1 MADKRFIKGLF
12 KDTAHIDQPEGSWR
26 YALNAFLNHNDGAVS
41 NEGGNEVAGK
51 LDVPTA
57 SGGIE
62 FYLVV
67 GEIAIDNDRTVLFL
81 KDQRPETAAFTPF
94 SAIGIFDPKGT
105 ATDGYVDRFKLILE
119 LNVNSPIST
128 FTSKNL
134 DLNFSLNHRIEGTF
148 KIDSRNNTIIYW
160 TDDLNPPRSLNVT
173 RQETSTEFMI
183 YNTPI
188 STSTNAYY
196 IEQLNLFPHSGQVPH
211 ITLID
216 NGDHQDSVKEG
227 GGLLTGV
234 YYLALAYVSE
244 DFVATNFVT
253 VSNPVSIVDEFDHT
267 RPTYKKDGAKDGVQT
282 SKSIRWRV
290 ENLNSDYPYI
300 RPVVIRKMGDAIDA
314 YRLNDLDNAIVSDTT
329 KGITFSGVEGYA
341 KASIDEVII
350 DTVSYE
356 KAKTI
361 NQLDGI
367 LYLGNLASRQDLGFQ
382 KYANNIKVN
391 SRVKLID
398 PFDEM
403 HYRVDMLET
412 GYLNSSVDGGNAVDD
427 TKSYR
432 YQPNIYKYKGFKRDE
447 VYALYIAFIMND
459 GSMSY
464 AYHIPGRSS
473 ENIEWYTNA
482 DYQAG
487 SGISNG
493 PWQEYASAPPGDF
506 RELSPSDARLYHF
519 WDSSHVN
526 QGSNSNAAGNCRHM
540 NYWENRTEFYPDT
553 DNYLTFD
560 RNGPVIGG
568 SLRGTRVRH
577 HHFPSNENKNRSVV
591 TQVTNHHEEV
601 NTDAFTAP
609 TFGGWQG
616 VFGYQQS
623 SAGGG
628 SARIS
633 AASCNETCDCS
644 LQSIRYDNSLISE
657 TSGSLYLPG
666 PGSLSTHLTASGLA
680 FSGGNPAGY
689 ADHDAWAAAAAAN
702 FIPSQDL
709 AFDAAGNAC
718 SGSGGGPWES
728 YNHRFVA
735 TEPNTT
741 VFVNWR
747 LSFKQTQG
755 GNEGAYAGLRSYI
768 GGVRTPSWYDYV
780 TTNSSTSAW
789 SSSATGGGAGDSLS
803 PSGGVTRHGID
814 GWHEFNLPN
823 VGDYVELWSHFQPSG
838 SSEFAVNNTVGHML
852 WDVQAPNSTGDFDN
866 IKNVKVSHQVQA
878 LGFDLEDIH
887 IPRSIADKVQGFRVY
902 YAKREHSDKTCLD
915 QSVVIPQQRQS
926 GILGLCSEAVT
937 QGDAGAQAMQSLL
950 NTPESFYTNSAYA
963 LDPVVYP
970 FGYEQLSFYGFNLLR
985 SKDSIA
991 PATHVK
997 VQYGVY
1003 DYVWNGG
1010 DIEQEKQEFTELVAP
1025 QAGDPLESTQIWT
1038 NDSAQNC
1045 YAPAVLSA
1053 LFVGRNYCSTRLFST
1068 TYNLNRILGQKAKSY
1083 VNGDSIF
1090 NGQAL
1095 GLSKILN
1102 LYGDSHIALGLK
1114 DGHELPALSTR
1125 QNGNY
1130 GVTPL
1135 NAAPCILQNSLG
1147 YFDFNTQNGHLTDSG
1162 VGSPN
1167 GPGTSTSQ
1175 NMHESY
1181 IVDLKAFKSDVYKSI
1196 DSQDLIWTGFEVLHE
1211 EMENFIFEE
1220 DSSMTGTGHTADLN
1234 NYLNS
1239 GNGANNNYDGIF
1251 GGDIFISRYG
1261 IVKSVSPLHSNSTS
1275 NAQRAIYEHI
1285 VESVDN
1291 INFRHAESDE
1301 SLYFPAANFR
1311 DLITK
1316 GGKQD
1321 YMSQDNLKYNKNY
1334 SEKND
1339 LRTAIPLPVKDP
1351 NQTEFPTRTHRSAKN
1366 DTTSLI
1372 DNYRL
1377 FLANQFKDL
1386 PRNRGELWKLSS
1398 FSNLLYFH
1406 MEDSLFKAKGKQ
1418 SLQMKDGSESFVGS
1432 GDIFQQDPD
1441 EVVQTSQGYGGT
1453 QSQYA
1458 AITTKAGYFFVD
1470 KKSRKVFL
1478 MRDQLVEISANGME
1492 NWFRENMPFTLER
1505 YGATSNLDNP
1515 LAGVGFHSVWDSKYK
1530 RIILTKRDIVPSQE
1544 FIDNWIDN
1552 VEVNSLYDNAGTIN
1566 YDSNLGQYYVHGG
1579 YGMAGVLPHTYI
1591 DFNDSEYFRKSGWTI
1606 SYFPEL
1612 NIWVSFHSYVPYIY
1626 LKSSTTFYSITDK
1639 YDEYLNGDTAVTGVP
1654 DAISFAGNAG
1664 IWEHHAGRKGVYY
1677 EDVTINQTPH
1687 NFELEFIHNS
1697 SKTLDKI
1704 YSSFDFTLQ
1713 TFKYNTDTLYYDLNV
1728 LEHGF
1733 DKFIIYN
1740 THQMDERDLIYFV
1753 NTRRVGNEWK
1763 VNKFRDRAALSTNV
1777 DAYYTN
1783 AATNIIGGVN
1793 DGTLTTLHTESKFEA
1808 NYLLGYYTENLNAN
1822 YLNLGKAWN
1831 LQKKF
1836 VDKWLGIRLI
1846 CRNEGN
1852 KLLNLYATN
1861 VASRKFYR

>member
-81 KDQRPETAAFTPF
+81 KDQRPKTAAFTPF

-105 ATDGYVDRFKLILE
+105 ATAGYINRFKLILE
-119 LNVNSPIST
+119 LDVNNPTSAFI
-128 FTSKNL
+128 SKNL

-211 ITLID
+211 ITLVD

-391 SRVKLID
+391 SVLKEID
-398 PFDEM
+398 PFDEI
-403 HYRVDMLET
+403 YYT
-412 GYLNSSVDGGNAVDD
+412 VDGLESGYQNSQVDSGNIVDD

-432 YQPNIYKYKGFKRDE
+432 YQPNIYKYKGYKRDE
-447 VYALYIAFIMND
+447 VYALYLAFIMND

-464 AYHIPGRSS
+464 AYHIPGR
-473 ENIEWYTNA
+473 ENNNIEWH
-482 DYQAG
+482 DDAG
-487 SGISNG
+487 YISQNGIGNG
-493 PWQEYASAPPGDF
+493 PYDEYASAPPGDF
-506 RELSPSDARLYHF
+506 RELSPSGAKLFHF
-519 WDSSHVN
+519 WDSSSVN
-526 QGSNSNAAGNCRHM
+526 QGANRNPFGNCRHM
-540 NYWENRTEFYPDT
+540 NYWHNATEFYPDT
-553 DNYLTFD
+553 ENYEVWDNT
-560 RNGPVIGG
+560 GGGTQIG
-568 SLRGTRVRH
+568 SLRGRHVRH
-577 HHFPSNENKNRSVV
+577 NHFPSNENLLRKSIDSCHDIEEYENTEEFQ
-591 TQVTNHHEEV
+591 TQDGANW
-601 NTDAFTAP
+601 N
-609 TFGGWQG
+609 G
-616 VFGYQQS
+616 VFGVRQNNTQ
-623 SAGGG
+623 G
-628 SARIS
+628 SAAPKFIVGGFS
-633 AASCNETCDCS
+633 T
-644 LQSIRYDNSLISE
+644 
-657 TSGSLYLPG
+657 TGVGWSGS
-666 PGSLSTHLTASGLA
+666 TMWRDSG
-680 FSGGNPAGY
+680 
-689 ADHDAWAAAAAAN
+689 
-702 FIPSQDL
+702 
-709 AFDAAGNAC
+709 
-718 SGSGGGPWES
+718 GSGGGMGAVDPS
-728 YNHRFVA
+728 RY
-735 TEPNTT
+735 T
-741 VFVNWR
+741 
-747 LSFKQTQG
+747 SS
-755 GNEGAYAGLRSYI
+755 AYASDMRNALYTSGINGGGRLTAVQDNTEVWVTYSLRVEDCCGAAGSD
-768 GGVRTPSWYDYV
+768 YDMKIV
-780 TTNSSTSAW
+780 HNSSVTGPNVCGHNHNTYLDENDTWVSAGTSCHNANSNGIQNPDVPGYFGW
-789 SSSATGGGAGDSLS
+789 HRIILNQGEYVEVRAKNRNSDQDIRQTDDSCNTSGFIVFDVRPNYSTGGPL
-803 PSGGVTRHGID
+803 
-814 GWHEFNLPN
+814 N
-823 VGDYVELWSHFQPSG
+823 
-838 SSEFAVNNTVGHML
+838 
-852 WDVQAPNSTGDFDN
+852 
-866 IKNVKVSHQVQA
+866 NVKISHKVRA
-878 LGFDLEDIH
+878 LGFQLEDIK
-887 IPRSIADKVQGFRVY
+887 IPRAIADKVQGFRVY
-902 YAKREHSDKTCLD
+902 YAKREHSDKTILG
-915 QSVVIPQQRQS
+915 QSVITPQLRAFGKI
-926 GILGLCSEAVT
+926 GICQEAVGNT
-937 QGDAGAQAMQSLL
+937 LAVTTLQALS
-950 NTPESFYTNSAYA
+950 NTEETFYVNSAYA
-963 LDPVVYP
+963 RDASEYKN
-970 FGYEQLSFYGFNLLR
+970 YKQISFYDFNLLR
-985 SKDSIA
+985 TKNSIA
-991 PATHVK
+991 PATHIK

-1003 DYVWNGG
+1003 DYAWNGP
-1010 DIEQEKQEFTELVAP
+1010 DVETERLELTELEEDTDGVLSTNTIYSN
-1025 QAGDPLESTQIWT
+1025 DSTQ
-1038 NDSAQNC
+1038 NC
-1045 YAPAVLSA
+1045 ITPQVRSG
-1053 LFVGRNYCSTRLFST
+1053 LFVGRNYVDTKAWFSNAAGSIQT
-1068 TYNLNRILGQKAKSY
+1068 NVNRVLGQKAKSY
-1083 VNGDSIF
+1083 VIGDSIF
-1090 NGQAL
+1090 DGRPL
-1095 GLSKILN
+1095 GLSKIMN
-1102 LYGDSHIALGLK
+1102 LYGETHIALAFK
-1114 DGHELPALSTR
+1114 DGHELPTISTV
-1125 QNGNY
+1125 QDGNY
-1130 GVTPL
+1130 GEPEENQPSTLL
-1135 NAAPCILQNSLG
+1135 NLN
-1147 YFDFNTQNGHLTDSG
+1147 
-1162 VGSPN
+1162 
-1167 GPGTSTSQ
+1167 GTSGFSASDYCAYIADNGDVHTNGSQ
-1175 NMHESY
+1175 IADLSNMHESY

-1196 DSQDLIWTGFEVLHE
+1196 DSQDLIWTGFEVLNE
-1211 EMENFIFEE
+1211 ELENFIFEE
-1220 DSSMTGTGHTADLN
+1220 DGYMSGTGNTATL
-1234 NYLNS
+1234 
-1239 GNGANNNYDGIF
+1239 ANFNQDQINQGFDGIF
-1251 GGDIFISRYG
+1251 GGDTFLCRHGVTKHTTPSY
-1261 IVKSVSPLHSNSTS
+1261 S
-1275 NAQRAIYEHI
+1275 NADANSEKAVYEHI

-1291 INFRHAESDE
+1291 INFRHTESDE
-1301 SLYFPAANFR
+1301 SLYFPGTHFKALIQKMGKI
-1311 DLITK
+1311 DLH
-1316 GGKQD
+1316 
-1321 YMSQDNLKYNKNY
+1321 SQDNLKYNKNY
-1334 SEKND
+1334 SENND

-1492 NWFRENMPFTLER
+1492 NWFRENMAFTLER
-1505 YGATSNLDNP
+1505 YGATSSLDNP

-1552 VEVNSLYDNAGTIN
+1552 VEVNTLYDNAGTIN

-1591 DFNDSEYFRKSGWTI
+1591 DFNDTEYFRKSGWTI

-1664 IWEHHAGRKGVYY
+1664 IWEHHAGKKGVYY
-1677 EDVTINQTPH
+1677 EDVAINQTPN

-1733 DKFIIYN
+1733 DKFIMYN

-1808 NYLLGYYTENLNAN
+1808 SYLLGYYTENLNAN